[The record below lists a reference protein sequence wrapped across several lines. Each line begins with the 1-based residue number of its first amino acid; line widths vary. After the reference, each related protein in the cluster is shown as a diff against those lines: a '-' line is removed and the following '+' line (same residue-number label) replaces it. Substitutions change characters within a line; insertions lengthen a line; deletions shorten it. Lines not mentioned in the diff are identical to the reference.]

1 MSGAIRKNAREEI
14 RITLDDFKGHQLVN
28 LRVWFDG
35 GNGEYR
41 PGKQGVAFRL
51 DLLPEVLE
59 ALGALKGGAA

>member
-14 RITLDDFKGHQLVN
+14 RITLDDFKGLQLVN
-28 LRVWFDG
+28 LRVWFDP

-59 ALGALKGGAA
+59 VLGALEGGAA

>member
-14 RITLDDFKGHQLVN
+14 RITLDDFKGLQLVN
-28 LRVWFDG
+28 LRVWFDA
-35 GNGEYR
+35 GNGECR

-59 ALGALKGGAA
+59 ALGALEGGAA

>member
-14 RITLDDFKGHQLVN
+14 RITLDDFKGLQLVN
-28 LRVWFDG
+28 LRVWFDA

-59 ALGALKGGAA
+59 ALGALEGGAA